1 MATLIVTGVITGAC
15 AIMMVIG
22 YKDEVSNIGKAAQSG
37 SGWNDKDVVP
47 LFYTLKLLQTYY
59 IRG

>member
-22 YKDEVSNIGKAAQSG
+22 YKEEVSNIKKVA
-37 SGWNDKDVVP
+37 
-47 LFYTLKLLQTYY
+47 
-59 IRG
+59 